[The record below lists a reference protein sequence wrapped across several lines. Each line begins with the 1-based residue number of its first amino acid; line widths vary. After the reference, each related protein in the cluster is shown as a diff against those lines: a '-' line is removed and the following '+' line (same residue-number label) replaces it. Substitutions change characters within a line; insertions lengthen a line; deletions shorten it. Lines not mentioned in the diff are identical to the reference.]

1 MLKILKIAQREF
13 LETVKTKLFLFSLF
27 LAPVMVGA
35 IVFFVS
41 RIPKDSSG
49 PRPPLKVVVTDV
61 SNQLASEIDAAF
73 ARHNNSNPGRQ
84 IHVKRTD
91 PNLNSA
97 EQVAEAQKAKL
108 RSGSV
113 AAYIVLDKD
122 IVDGDGKIAFYTG
135 RTKTSDMDTLWTVE
149 SILNRAVVDRRCRLR
164 NISPELISQ
173 LRYVPVERFE
183 VGSAGQER
191 RRSNSEQAVAMMVP
205 FAFMYLMF
213 MGVFGTGQQM
223 LTSIIEEK
231 SSRVIEVLLS
241 AVSPFELMAGKI
253 LGLAAIG
260 LTVVSIWAIAA
271 GSAAVA
277 KGLTIDV
284 TPAIIVYFA
293 AYYILGFLLFSSIL
307 AAIGSVCNTIKEAQS
322 LMMPLT
328 LILVFPLVAWFNLAQ
343 NPEGTLARLLSF
355 VPPLTPMIMVLRLSA
370 SGHIPFI
377 EVAFSFLVLIAAV
390 LVVMWAAAKIFR
402 TGILMYGK
410 RPGLSQIY
418 LWLRQS

>member
-49 PRPPLKVVVTDV
+49 PRQPLKVVVTDM
-61 SNQLASEIDAAF
+61 SNQLADEIDAAF
-73 ARHNNSNPGRQ
+73 ARHNKANPDRR
-84 IHVKRTD
+84 IHVQQTSPDLDRVQ
-91 PNLNSA
+91 
-97 EQVAEAQKAKL
+97 QVIEDQKAKL
-108 RSGSV
+108 RSGSI

-149 SILNRAVVDRRCRLR
+149 SILNRAVVDRRCRLQ

-277 KGLTIDV
+277 KGLSIDV
-284 TPAIIVYFA
+284 TPATIVYFA

-343 NPEGTLARLLSF
+343 NPEGMLARLLSF

-377 EVAFSFLVLIAAV
+377 EVALSFLVLIAAV
-390 LVVMWAAAKIFR
+390 LLVMWAAAKIFR